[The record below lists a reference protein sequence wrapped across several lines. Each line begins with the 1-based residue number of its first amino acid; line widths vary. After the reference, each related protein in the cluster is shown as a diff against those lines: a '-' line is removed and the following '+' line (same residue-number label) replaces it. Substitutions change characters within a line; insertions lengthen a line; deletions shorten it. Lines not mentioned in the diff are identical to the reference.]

1 MGAGRAAAVMA
12 RLGDAGRKSTP
23 ARARVVAA
31 TLRRDSPFTA
41 EEVVR
46 EVARSGVGRATVF
59 RTLDLLVSV
68 GALSRVHGIEDGG
81 RCVRYTPCAPAHH
94 HHLVCRSCGRVEEI
108 DLAGLDTKLA
118 GIAKAR
124 GYAALGHTLEI
135 AGICADCREPHA

>member
-1 MGAGRAAAVMA
+1 MRPERAATVMA

-23 ARARVVAA
+23 ARAQAVAA
-31 TLRRDSPFTA
+31 TRRRKAPFPA
-41 EEVVR
+41 EEVSR
-46 EVARSGVGRATVF
+46 EVARIGVGRATVF
-59 RTLDLLVSV
+59 RTLDLLVSI

-108 DLAGLDTKLA
+108 DLAGLDTQLA
-118 GIAKAR
+118 RVARAR

-135 AGICADCREPHA
+135 AGICADCSEPRA